1 MKEKAKEVLT
11 DLVLMKS
18 TSEDDLKPIVDY
30 VSQRLKRLGLTPK
43 YYGDKRSPS
52 IVAQFRKGGVA
63 LSGHLDTV
71 PHGAGWK
78 FDEGQ
83 CVGDR
88 VYGRGTCDMKGGCTA
103 MLLAAENLVA
113 ANIPFSL
120 CFTTDEE
127 TTMIGAGAASKSPG
141 ITGAPAVVVT
151 EPTEFDIVV
160 HEKGLLHFALSTK
173 GVSAH
178 ASMPELGDN
187 AIVRMLRMLHR
198 LDDIVT
204 TAKTPNDKMTMCI
217 DTIKGGTRINV
228 IPDSCEVEID
238 VRYPPGMN
246 TQKVLKLVKDRIGK
260 KGYEL
265 KILHELDPVGTDPN
279 SLAVR
284 TMKSVIGPKAK
295 ITAVPY
301 ATEMVMFKPANDVL
315 MICGPGSNDICHC
328 NDEYVE
334 VTQIVKAAELY
345 TEFCSRMARD

>member
-1 MKEKAKEVLT
+1 
-11 DLVLMKS
+11 
-18 TSEDDLKPIVDY
+18 
-30 VSQRLKRLGLTPK
+30 
-43 YYGDKRSPS
+43 
-52 IVAQFRKGGVA
+52 
-63 LSGHLDTV
+63 
-71 PHGAGWK
+71 
-78 FDEGQ
+78 
-83 CVGDR
+83 
-88 VYGRGTCDMKGGCTA
+88 

-113 ANIPFSL
+113 ADVPFSL

-127 TTMIGAGAASKSPG
+127 TTMNGAGAAAKSPA
-141 ITGAPAVVVT
+141 IKTAPVVVVT

-160 HEKGLLHFALSTK
+160 HEKGLVHFSLSTE

-187 AIVRMLRMLHR
+187 AIVKMLRMLHR
-198 LDDIVT
+198 MDDIVT
-204 TAKTPNDKMTMCI
+204 TSKTPNDKMTMCI

-238 VRYPPGMN
+238 VRYPPHMN
-246 TQKVLKLVKDRIGK
+246 TEKVLKLVRDRIGR

-284 TMKSVIGPKAK
+284 TMKSTIGPKAK
-295 ITAVPY
+295 VTAVPY

-315 MICGPGSNDICHC
+315 MTCGPGSNDICHC

-334 VTQIVKAAELY
+334 VSQVAKAAELY
-345 TEFCSRMARD
+345 TKFCTRMAGD